1 MPMGDIARQTGS
13 DVGAWDSD
21 DDEDDKADDDD
32 DDEDTII

>member
-1 MPMGDIARQTGS
+1 MGDIARQTGS